1 MTLPKRF
8 PRRDA
13 TRSPHE
19 PHERHRSRR
28 DADSDTN
35 GLHQHATQ
43 ITAAKRDDAEEP
55 KQRPLDWRLI
65 TRLWHYA
72 QPHARKRN
80 ALVWIVV
87 VRSIQ
92 LPAIAYVASRVI
104 NGPIFNRDMT
114 GILWGAGV
122 FLALVL
128 FTQVTFHFRM
138 RLSNELGEEVVQD
151 LRRDIFAKLQGMS
164 MRFYDRTKL
173 GRIIS
178 RMISDAEA
186 MRQGI
191 QEVLFVSLVAGG
203 GMIVAAAV
211 MWWYNP
217 PLFFFV
223 AAMTPIIYI
232 VNRYFTKRLTEQAR
246 LIQESFSR
254 VTSTIAESVN
264 GVRVTQGF
272 VRQEVNAELFRG
284 LVRDHAEYNLVQA
297 RLSGTQL
304 PLLEFKSQFIIA
316 TLTVLAGYQVLRNG
330 YFADDDPAHTFST
343 LVVFWFMIPYFFN
356 PIRQLAQQYNT
367 ALTAMAGAE
376 RVFGL
381 LDMQADQL
389 EADDPVRPAEL
400 TGHVEFKD
408 VHFGY
413 DPNHPVL
420 HGISFTATPGQTVAL
435 VGHTGSGKS
444 TVIKLIS
451 KFYLPTAGQ
460 VLIDGIELY
469 RLSTE
474 ALMAQLGIVLQSNF
488 LFTGSVIDNIR
499 VGRPEATDQQVVDAA
514 RRLDCLDLLEALPEG
529 LQTEV
534 GEKGG
539 NLSLGQRQ
547 LVCFTRAML
556 ADPRILILDEATSSV
571 DTMTEARIQKAL
583 EVLLRGRTSFV
594 VAHRLSTIR
603 HADTVLVLD
612 HGKIVERGPH
622 NDLLARGGVYANLYR
637 QFIAAT
643 EA

>member
-1 MTLPKRF
+1 MVLPKRF
-8 PRRDA
+8 PRRGESEASPDPLDPRRPVVSTAGRMRDHA
-13 TRSPHE
+13 TRITAV
-19 PHERHRSRR
+19 RR
-28 DADSDTN
+28 D
-35 GLHQHATQ
+35 QE
-43 ITAAKRDDAEEP
+43 AEA

-65 TRLWHYA
+65 TRLWQYA
-72 QPHARKRN
+72 QPHRRRRN
-80 ALVWIVV
+80 ALLWIVV
-87 VRSIQ
+87 IRAVQ
-92 LPAIAYVASRVI
+92 LPMIAYLASRVI
-104 NGPIFNRDMT
+104 NGPIFERDFA
-114 GILWGAGV
+114 GVLWGTAG
-122 FLALVL
+122 FAALAL
-128 FTQVTFHFRM
+128 FTQMTFHFRM
-138 RLSNELGEEVVQD
+138 RLSLELGEMVVQD
-151 LRRDIFAKLQGMS
+151 LRRDIFAQLQRMGMG
-164 MRFYDRTKL
+164 FYDRTKL

-178 RMISDAEA
+178 RMTSDAEA

-191 QEVLFVSLVAGG
+191 QDVLFVSLVQGG
-203 GMIVAAAV
+203 GMIVAAGV

-217 PLFFFV
+217 PLFLFV
-223 AAMTPIIYI
+223 LAMTPIIYLI
-232 VNRYFTKRLTEQAR
+232 NHYFIRRLTRQAR

-254 VTSTIAESVN
+254 VTATIAESVN

-284 LVRDHAEYNLVQA
+284 LVRDHAGYNLAQA

-316 TLTVLAGYQVLRNG
+316 TLTVLAGYQVLRG
-330 YFADDDPAHTFST
+330 GFFAGQDQSRTFST
-343 LVVFWFMIPYFFN
+343 LVVFWFMIPYFFT
-356 PIRQLAQQYNT
+356 PIRMLAQQYNT

-381 LDMQADQL
+381 LDQEPQVLDAPRAVTLQRL
-389 EADDPVRPAEL
+389 EGR
-400 TGHVEFKD
+400 VEFD
-408 VHFGY
+408 GVHFGY
-413 DPNHPVL
+413 DAAHPVL
-420 HGISFTATPGQTVAL
+420 HGISFTARPGQTVAL

-451 KFYLPTAGQ
+451 KFYLPTAGR
-460 VLIDGIELY
+460 VRIDGHDLY
-469 RLSTE
+469 DVSTE
-474 ALMAQLGIVLQSNF
+474 SLMTHVGIVLQSNF
-488 LFTGSVIDNIR
+488 LFTGSVMDNIR
-499 VGRPEATDQQVVDAA
+499 VGRPDATDEQVIDAA

-529 LQTEV
+529 LQSEV

-583 EVLLRGRTSFV
+583 EVLLEGRTSFV

-612 HGKIVERGPH
+612 HGQIVERGPH
-622 NDLLARGGVYANLYR
+622 TDLLAQGGVYANLYR
-637 QFIAAT
+637 QFINAT